1 MKITIDYKKPY
12 VIIKHPFSESIN
24 TFLYERGY
32 YAMWNKKA
40 KYREININ
48 KFTIR
53 ELIDR
58 IDYLIS
64 EFSDKGCIFDL
75 TEDYNTFV
83 IKSQEKKK
91 LKTSQKKKRQ
101 MAKAQSDVELVIPE
115 INVEL
120 FPYQKVGVTFIESA
134 DGCGMIFDEPGLGKT
149 AQSIAYAV
157 KHNLKTV
164 IVCPASLKYNWEN
177 EISKFTN
184 ATSFIIDSK
193 MKDVPL
199 NLSGYNFVI
208 VNYDIVSKFE
218 QYFLDTDEF
227 DLIVLDEC
235 HAIKSYKAKR
245 TQNIL
250 KLKDSFKHKIL
261 LTGTPLLNRPQE
273 LFTLLNFIR
282 PEEWNSFW
290 PYASRYCALKK
301 MPWGPDYSG
310 SSNELE
316 LHKKISPYYI
326 RRHKKDVLKDLPPK
340 LYTDLI
346 LELSPSF
353 QKEYNRML
361 KDYVKYLV
369 EEKEYQKAK
378 KAQFNE
384 QLVKLG
390 ALKQLCIEDKLE
402 KLAEILG
409 EFVENNQKVV
419 IFSQY
424 AKTIEKLIERYP
436 EISVKLTGAMSPTE
450 RNASVKKFKEDPTT
464 LFFLGTI
471 GAAGVGLTLT
481 EASNV
486 IVIDLPWTPAEFE
499 QAVDRCHRIG
509 TKNTVN
515 VYSLISKDTIDV
527 DIQALLSKKQSLA
540 DVILDGKEKDDN
552 TEERAIVHALND
564 NLKKK
569 FKK

>member
-1 MKITIDYKKPY
+1 MRITIDYQKPS
-12 VIIKHPFSESIN
+12 VIIKHPFNEKIN
-24 TFLYERGY
+24 TFLYEHGY
-32 YAMWNKKA
+32 QARWNKKA
-40 KYREININ
+40 KYREINISR
-48 KFTIR
+48 FPIR

-58 IDYLIS
+58 IDHFIS
-64 EFSDKGCIFDL
+64 VFTDKGANFNL
-75 TEDYNTFV
+75 TDDYTSFV
-83 IKSQEKKK
+83 VKSQQKNK

-115 INVEL
+115 LTINL
-120 FPYQKVGVTFIESA
+120 FPYQKVGVKFIEAA
-134 DGCGMIFDEPGLGKT
+134 DGCGMIFDQPGLGKT
-149 AQSIAYAV
+149 VQSIAYAI
-157 KHNLKTV
+157 KHNLKTLV
-164 IVCPASLKYNWEN
+164 VCPASLKYNWAN
-177 EISKFTN
+177 EITKFTDAN
-184 ATSFIIDSK
+184 SFIIDSK
-193 MKDVPL
+193 MKDMPL
-199 NLSGYNFVI
+199 NFSGYNFVMI
-208 VNYDIVSKFE
+208 NYDIVSKFE
-218 QYFLDTDEF
+218 EYFLDGQF
-227 DLIVLDEC
+227 DLIVLDEG

-245 TQNIL
+245 TQGIL
-250 KLKDSFKHKIL
+250 KLKDSFEHKII

-290 PYASRYCALKK
+290 PYAKRYCNLKK
-301 MPWGPDYSG
+301 MPWGNDYSG

-316 LHKKISPYYI
+316 LHEKISPYYI
-326 RRHKKDVLKDLPPK
+326 RRLKVDVLKDLPPK
-340 LYTDLI
+340 LQTSLVLDL
-346 LELSPSF
+346 ST
-353 QKEYNRML
+353 KYRKDYNRML

-369 EEKEYQKAK
+369 EEKQYQKAK

-402 KLAEILG
+402 KLDEILS
-409 EFVENNQKVV
+409 EFVENEQKVV

-424 AKTIEKLIERYP
+424 STVIDQLAERYP
-436 EISVKLTGAMSPTE
+436 QLAVKVTGAMSTTE
-450 RNASVKKFKEDPTT
+450 RNTSVEQFKGDPKI

-486 IVIDLPWTPAEFE
+486 IIIDLPWTPAELE
-499 QAVDRCHRIG
+499 QAEDRCHRIG
-509 TKNTVN
+509 TESTVN
-515 VYSLISKDTIDV
+515 VYYLISKDTIDV

-540 DVILDGKEKDDN
+540 DVILDGEEKESD
-552 TEERAIVHALND
+552 TAERALVYALND

>member
-1 MKITIDYKKPY
+1 MKITIDYKKPN
-12 VIIKHPFSESIN
+12 VVIKHPFSKIIN
-24 TFLYERGY
+24 TFLFEHGY
-32 YAMWNKKA
+32 HAKWNRNDKC
-40 KYREININ
+40 REININ
-48 KFTIR
+48 KFPIR

-58 IDYLIS
+58 IDHFIS
-64 EFSDKGCIFDL
+64 TFTDKGARFDL
-75 TEDYNTFV
+75 TDDYSTFV
-83 IKSQEKKK
+83 IKSQQKNK

-115 INVEL
+115 LTIAL
-120 FPYQKVGVTFIESA
+120 FPYQKVGVKFIEAA
-134 DGCGMIFDEPGLGKT
+134 DGCGMIFDQPGLGKT
-149 AQSIAYAV
+149 VQSIAYAV
-157 KHNLKTV
+157 KHNLKTLV
-164 IVCPASLKYNWEN
+164 VCPASLKYNWAN
-177 EISKFTN
+177 EVTKFTDAN
-184 ATSFIIDSK
+184 SFIIDSK
-193 MKDVPL
+193 MKDMPL
-199 NLSGYNFVI
+199 NFSGYNFVMI
-208 VNYDIVSKFE
+208 NYDIVSKFE
-218 QYFLDTDEF
+218 EYFLDGQF
-227 DLIVLDEC
+227 DLIVLDEG

-245 TQNIL
+245 TQGIL
-250 KLKDSFKHKIL
+250 KLKDSFEHKII

-290 PYASRYCALKK
+290 PYAKRYCDLKK
-301 MPWGPDYSG
+301 MPWGNDYSG

-316 LHKKISPYYI
+316 LHEKISPYYI
-326 RRHKKDVLKDLPPK
+326 RRLKMDVLKDLPPK
-340 LYTDLI
+340 LQTSLVLDLSTKYRTD
-346 LELSPSF
+346 
-353 QKEYNRML
+353 YNRML

-369 EEKEYQKAK
+369 EEKQYQKAK

-402 KLAEILG
+402 KLDEILS
-409 EFVENNQKVV
+409 EFVENEQKVV

-424 AKTIEKLIERYP
+424 ATVIDQLAERYP
-436 EISVKLTGAMSPTE
+436 QLAVKVTGAMSTTD
-450 RNASVKKFKEDPTT
+450 RNTAVTRFKEDPKM

-486 IVIDLPWTPAEFE
+486 IIIDLPWTPAELE
-499 QAVDRCHRIG
+499 QAEDRCHRIG
-509 TKNTVN
+509 TESTVN
-515 VYSLISKDTIDV
+515 VYYLISRDTIDV

-540 DVILDGKEKDDN
+540 DVILDGAEKDSN
-552 TEERAIVHALND
+552 AEERALVYALND

>member
-1 MKITIDYKKPY
+1 MKITIDYKKPS
-12 VIIKHPFSESIN
+12 VIIKHPFSKIIN
-24 TFLYERGY
+24 EFLFGRGY
-32 YAMWNKKA
+32 HAIWNRTE

-48 KFTIR
+48 KFPIR

-58 IDYLIS
+58 IDYFIS
-64 EFSDKGCIFDL
+64 EFSDKGIYFDL
-75 TEDYNTFV
+75 TDDYNTFV
-83 IKSQEKKK
+83 IKSQQKNK

-115 INVEL
+115 LNGKL
-120 FPYQKVGVTFIESA
+120 FPYQKVGVQFIEAA
-134 DGCGMIFDEPGLGKT
+134 DGSGMIFDEPGLGKSI
-149 AQSIAYAV
+149 QSIAYAV
-157 KHNLKTV
+157 KHNLKTL
-164 IVCPASLKYNWEN
+164 IVCPASLKYNWQN
-177 EISKFTN
+177 EITKFTS
-184 ATSFIIDSK
+184 AKSFIIDSK
-193 MKDVPL
+193 MKDMPL
-199 NLSGYNFVI
+199 NFDGHNFVI
-208 VNYDIVSKFE
+208 INYDIVSKFE
-218 QYFLDTDEF
+218 EYFLEKQF

-250 KLKDSFKHKIL
+250 KLKDSFDHKII

-273 LFTLLNFIR
+273 LFTLLNFVR

-290 PYASRYCALKK
+290 PFAKRFCNYKK

-316 LHKKISPYYI
+316 LHEKISPYYI

-340 LYTDLI
+340 LQTSLI
-346 LELSPSF
+346 LELSPSY

-369 EEKEYQKAK
+369 EEKQYQKAK

-390 ALKQLCIEDKLE
+390 ALKKLCIQDKLE
-402 KLAEILG
+402 KLDEILS
-409 EFVENNQKVV
+409 EFVENEQKVV

-424 AKTIEKLIERYP
+424 AETINTLIERYP
-436 EISVKLTGAMSPTE
+436 ELAVKVTGAMSATE
-450 RNASVKKFKEDPTT
+450 RNDSVSSFKSDPKV

-486 IVIDLPWTPAEFE
+486 ILIDQPWTPAEVE
-499 QAVDRCHRIG
+499 QAEDRCHRIG

-515 VYSLISKDTIDV
+515 VYHLISKDTIDV
-527 DIQALLSKKQSLA
+527 DIQALLAKKRSIA
-540 DVILDGKEKDDN
+540 DVILDGKEKDSDI
-552 TEERAIVHALND
+552 EEKAIVYALND

>member
-1 MKITIDYKKPY
+1 MKITIDYQKPS
-12 VIIKHPFSESIN
+12 VIIKHPFNENLN
-24 TFLYERGY
+24 TFLYEHGY
-32 YAMWNKKA
+32 QARWNKKA

-48 KFTIR
+48 VFPIR

-58 IDYLIS
+58 IDHFIS
-64 EFSDKGCIFDL
+64 VFTDKGAKFDL
-75 TEDYNTFV
+75 TDDYTTFV
-83 IKSQEKKK
+83 VKSQQKNK
-91 LKTSQKKKRQ
+91 LKTSQKKKRK

-115 INVEL
+115 IKGTL
-120 FPYQKVGVTFIESA
+120 FPYQKVGVHFIEAANGS
-134 DGCGMIFDEPGLGKT
+134 GMLFDEPGLGKSL
-149 AQSIAYAV
+149 QSIAYAV
-157 KHNLKTV
+157 KHNLKTLV
-164 IVCPASLKYNWEN
+164 VCPASLKYNWEN

-208 VNYDIVSKFE
+208 INYDIVSKFE
-218 QYFLDTDEF
+218 QYFLNTSEF

-290 PYASRYCALKK
+290 PFAQRFCAYKK

-316 LHKKISPYYI
+316 LHEKISPYYI
-326 RRHKKDVLKDLPPK
+326 RRHKKDVLKDLPDK
-340 LYTDLI
+340 LYTNLI
-346 LELSPSF
+346 LELSPF
-353 QKEYNRML
+353 YQKEYNRML

-369 EEKEYQKAK
+369 EEKQYQKAK

-402 KLAEILG
+402 KLDELLS
-409 EFVENNQKVV
+409 EFVENDQKVV

-424 AKTIEKLIERYP
+424 AKTIEKLIERYST
-436 EISVKLTGAMSPTE
+436 IAVKLTGAMSPTE

-486 IVIDLPWTPAEFE
+486 VVIDLPWTPAEFE

-527 DIQALLSKKQSLA
+527 DIQSLLSKKQSLA
-540 DVILDGKEKDDN
+540 DVILDGKEKEGS
-552 TEERAIVHALND
+552 TEERAIVHALNA
-564 NLKKK
+564 NIRKQ